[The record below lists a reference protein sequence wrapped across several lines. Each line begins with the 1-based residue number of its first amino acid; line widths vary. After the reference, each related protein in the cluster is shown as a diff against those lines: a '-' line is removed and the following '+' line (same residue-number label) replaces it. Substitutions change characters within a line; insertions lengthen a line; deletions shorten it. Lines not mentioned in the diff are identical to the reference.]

1 MAPKGQIQVFVHGLQ
16 GGITT
21 VNIDKDATVKEFFT
35 LLSQKNGI
43 PVVKMRAVY
52 TTKQLEIGKRLSDYG
67 MQNESNVFLVLRLMG
82 GSSQDSSIPP
92 EKVLDDG
99 VELSDAPDM
108 ITWDDDPENKR
119 AKMPCGHAITPESLT
134 AYCRSILDA
143 GRSRFLCPY
152 ISEDQPP
159 VYCGVEWDY
168 IDVRRLAVLTEE
180 EIAEFE
186 KKVSRNYLIKAMGI
200 QECPKCNSLVERINK
215 KDIRVVCPLCTKN
228 EKAPYEF
235 CWHCLHKWKNTSDTS
250 KCGNS
255 DCSAEDRRLK
265 ILRNCPRKTI
275 VGVVG
280 CPSLRACLNCG
291 ILIEHVRAC
300 KHMRCRCG
308 KEFCFICLKPKEGS
322 SWKCGSFNEACTIA
336 TVQTKIPGDN

>member
-1 MAPKGQIQVFVHGLQ
+1 M
-16 GGITT
+16 
-21 VNIDKDATVKEFFT
+21 
-35 LLSQKNGI
+35 LSKKNGV
-43 PVVKMRAVY
+43 PADVMRGIY
-52 TTKQLEIGKRLSDYG
+52 TTKELEIGKRLSDYG

-82 GSSQDSSIPP
+82 GSSTLTSIPP
-92 EKVLDDG
+92 EKVLDDA

-143 GRSRFLCPY
+143 GLSRFLCPY
-152 ISEDQPP
+152 ISEDEPP

-168 IDVRRLAVLTEE
+168 VDVRRLAVLTDA
-180 EIAEFE
+180 EIEEFE
-186 KKVSRNYLIKAMGI
+186 KKISKNYLIKAMGI
-200 QECPKCNSLVERINK
+200 QECPSCTSMVERRNK
-215 KDIRVVCPLCTKN
+215 KDIRVVCPLCSKN
-228 EKAPYEF
+228 KAEPYEF
-235 CWHCLHKWKNTSDTS
+235 CWHCLHEWASSSTT

-255 DCSAEDRRLK
+255 DCSGEDKRLK

-280 CPSLRACLNCG
+280 CPSLRACLACG
-291 ILIEHVRAC
+291 MLIEHVRAC

-308 KEFCFICLKPKEGS
+308 KEFCFICLKAKEG
-322 SWKCGSFNEACTIA
+322 SWKCGRYNEACTVA
-336 TVQTKIPGDN
+336 PVQTKIPGDN